1 VLLLPIDKAPP
12 GSFSSSTVSAAPV
25 AAAFV
30 VPAASRRVLR
40 LPTAGGLAAD
50 ANSKTKKKKAAAA
63 AKGSGSSKSKGSK
76 IKEGGGGA
84 KAGKMAP
91 AVSGTFPPPAPRRPY
106 KKRAPKA
113 GAANNHK
120 SDTKGPTGR
129 QHVVDEADRTL
140 PEYDGTA
147 LAIEVFA
154 NPYFYRTKAGVDSC
168 HVFREELLGRKTVD
182 QVRREYLNV
191 EYGIDTLAEEIGA
204 MVSRL
209 EAYFTTAGISIEQL
223 LAERGIVALNAFG
236 EIDRLHVC
244 YVPGVPS
251 PSDLVQMH
259 SPPPNLATR
268 NRRLS
273 YVVGC
278 SGSGKT
284 FFALKELRNFGNA
297 KKLPAVTLYVRPG
310 DLDRKIDFRGRDVP
324 ERVVEQ
330 VYSLLERQLLR
341 DKIVKLP
348 SGWNRTK
355 WKMHVCLVF
364 DEAGAGALNGFF
376 LNRPEVD
383 ALLDVAKKKI
393 ATSVMVVVVGTGTLG
408 VAHDSTKEAY
418 FFRMLPW
425 KLADLEAVIKYRN
438 LTLGVGESERTVANA
453 VFCQPALAALS
464 SNARSAS
471 FLVDCI
477 EDTCRMARIS
487 WNDHISHI
495 APDLISRV
503 VSMYS
508 RENGI
513 EGLDKPAGAM
523 QKLRVAAWLF
533 GALSLLEM
541 DSAQLPELDG
551 LNLKERAVALSLLQF
566 NVELR
571 NQRIAVS
578 RDERYCVS
586 VTPAIAVILYSL
598 VGISTNVLVG
608 WKGLEDT
615 AALYAVRQLILDEW
629 AKHVELRITP
639 LQEGFWQSRRG
650 ATEEDRIVRREDVS
664 LEEFEHLLWREG
676 TLGKYEMQRM
686 TEEKKLGRALEKL
699 LLLRLRNQVLGQPQ
713 KGDVVDVPMVSDT
726 TVLLN
731 GDKSSFADVI
741 APYRLI
747 QAKSSSEGTVAVNMT
762 SELEKCCL
770 LRETDD
776 RRALRG
782 LLAVWQG
789 WFTPTPAAGAAAP
802 TEPDAEPIP
811 EHFLEKETL
820 AGFPGAPAYPEN
832 LVDVV
837 RRPPLDP
844 VRAYMRIDSSGRVM
858 LPASMSCRLLPSLP
872 SPERPI
878 EFTLFTNADEA
889 RVSFAVVKPR
899 RRSDGVAA
907 AADDDD
913 RTIVVTRESLDGNLQ
928 VRNGAA
934 VGDSEWDAFLAQR
947 VLSGVTVK
955 FVFTKPDKEL
965 RSK

>member
-1 VLLLPIDKAPP
+1 MS
-12 GSFSSSTVSAAPV
+12 SFSGGISREEDGRSSS
-25 AAAFV
+25 
-30 VPAASRRVLR
+30 
-40 LPTAGGLAAD
+40 
-50 ANSKTKKKKAAAA
+50 
-63 AKGSGSSKSKGSK
+63 
-76 IKEGGGGA
+76 
-84 KAGKMAP
+84 
-91 AVSGTFPPPAPRRPY
+91 
-106 KKRAPKA
+106 
-113 GAANNHK
+113 
-120 SDTKGPTGR
+120 
-129 QHVVDEADRTL
+129 
-140 PEYDGTA
+140 
-147 LAIEVFA
+147 
-154 NPYFYRTKAGVDSC
+154 AGVLERG
-168 HVFREELLGRKTVD
+168 V
-182 QVRREYLNV
+182 
-191 EYGIDTLAEEIGA
+191 LAEEIGA
-204 MVSRL
+204 TVSRL
-209 EAYFTTAGISIEQL
+209 EAYFATAGIAIEQL

-236 EIDRLHVC
+236 EIDRLHLC

-251 PSDLVQMH
+251 PNDLVQIH
-259 SPPPNLATR
+259 SPQPIRATR

-273 YVVGC
+273 YVLGS

-297 KKLPAVTLYVRPG
+297 RKLPAVTLYVRPG
-310 DLDRKIDFRGRDVP
+310 DLDKKIDFRGRDVP
-324 ERVVEQ
+324 ERLVEQ

-341 DKIVKLP
+341 DKIVVKLP

-376 LNRPEVD
+376 LKRPEVD

-408 VAHDSTKEAY
+408 AAHDSTKEAY

-477 EDTCRMARIS
+477 EDTCRMARVS

-495 APDLISRV
+495 APELISRV

-513 EGLDKPAGAM
+513 EGLDRPRGAM
-523 QKLRVAAWLF
+523 QKSRVAAWMF
-533 GALSLLEM
+533 GALSLLEK
-541 DSAQLPELDG
+541 DSARLPELDG

-578 RDERYCVS
+578 SNESYSVS

-615 AALYAVRQLILDEW
+615 AALYAVRQLILEEW
-629 AKHVELRITP
+629 AKHVQFRITP
-639 LQEGFWQSRRG
+639 LQEGFLQSRRG
-650 ATEEDRIVRREDVS
+650 ANEEDRVVRREDVT
-664 LEEFEHLLWREG
+664 LEEFEQLLWNEG

-686 TEEKKLGRALEKL
+686 TKEKDLGRALEKL

-713 KGDVVDVPMVSDT
+713 KGDVVDIPMVSNT
-726 TVLLN
+726 TVLLLN
-731 GDKSSFADVI
+731 GDKASFADVI

-747 QAKSSSEGTVAVNMT
+747 QAKSSSEQTVAVNLT

-782 LLAVWQG
+782 LLAVWLG
-789 WFTPTPAAGAAAP
+789 WFTTPTTAAGATAP
-802 TEPDAEPIP
+802 TVPDPEPIP

-820 AGFPGAPAYPEN
+820 AGFPGASAYPEN

-837 RRPPLDP
+837 LRPPLDP
-844 VRAYMRIDSSGRVM
+844 VRAYMRIDSSGRVL
-858 LPASMSCRLLPSLP
+858 LPASMSGRLLPSLP
-872 SPERPI
+872 SRERPI
-878 EFTLFTNADEA
+878 EFTVLTNADEA

-899 RRSDGVAA
+899 RRSDGVV

-913 RTIVVTRESLDGNLQ
+913 RTIVVTRASLDGNLR
-928 VRNGAA
+928 VRDGAA
-934 VGDSEWDAFLAQR
+934 GGDPQWDAFLKNR
-947 VLSGVTVK
+947 VLSGVIVK